1 MFQLKSEKLNDLGF
15 YQTIIDTVLI
25 KDLKTRMG
33 YLNMRSVTREWHPNH
48 HFLITTVLHGEQ
60 AQLLLTILFK
70 IPVSI
75 LYLVRSDKF
84 VITHHRFHPNLYER
98 NTVLFG
104 DLHQNTLVVHAASF
118 GEKNEKMVE
127 TLERLDGVLFNK
139 FKEDPD
145 LEPIAIAIKE
155 FYEKEN
161 EVQTTSA
168 HSKGLIYFSPMVRGQ
183 HYIKFK

>member
-1 MFQLKSEKLNDLGF
+1 MFQFRSEKLKDLGF
-15 YQTIIDTVLI
+15 YQTITDTELI

-33 YLNMRSVTREWHPNH
+33 YLNMRSVAREWHPNH
-48 HFLITTVLHGEQ
+48 HFLITTALHGEQ
-60 AQLLLTILFK
+60 AQLLLTLLFK

-84 VITHHRFHPNLYER
+84 LITHHRFHPNLYER

-104 DLHQNTLVVHAASF
+104 DLHQNTLVIHAASF

-139 FKEDPD
+139 FKEDTD
-145 LEPIAIAIKE
+145 LEPMCIAIKE
-155 FYEKEN
+155 FYEKDID
-161 EVQTTSA
+161 VQITSSHKA
-168 HSKGLIYFSPMVRGQ
+168 LMYFSPLVRGQ